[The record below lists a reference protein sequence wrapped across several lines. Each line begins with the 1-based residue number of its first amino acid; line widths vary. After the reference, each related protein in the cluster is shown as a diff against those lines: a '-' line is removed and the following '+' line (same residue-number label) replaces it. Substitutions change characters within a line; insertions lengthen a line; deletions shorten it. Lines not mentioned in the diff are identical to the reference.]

1 MKRLGISIGFFL
13 LVLASSVH
21 AQNTMYVNDVI
32 KITMRTGPGID
43 HKVIAMLQS
52 GETVQVLE
60 RNNDWSRVRLPDGK
74 EGWALTRFLT
84 GKKPNEVRLRQIE
97 EKYDEL
103 SQKADSLTQDNKRL
117 QEENQQLLTRAEEA
131 QGDLEQMVDS
141 FNNLKSESADYLN
154 IKTAYEDAST
164 ELKAQREKAE
174 TMTARVSKLEW
185 KRNVMYFM
193 SGAGVFLLGFIIGGF
208 NEKGKR
214 RRSPYM

>member
-1 MKRLGISIGFFL
+1 MKRLSAAIGIFFL
-13 LVLASSVH
+13 LVASASH

-60 RNNDWSRVRLPDGK
+60 QNPDWSKVRLPDGK

-84 GKKPNEVRLRQIE
+84 SKKPNEVQLRQIE
-97 EKYDEL
+97 KAYEEL
-103 SQKADSLTQDNKRL
+103 AQKTDSLVQENAEL
-117 QEENQQLLTRAEEA
+117 QEENQQLLSRSEATR
-131 QGDLEQMVDS
+131 QDLEQLS
-141 FNNLKSESADYLN
+141 ESYSNLKSESADYLN
-154 IKTAYEDAST
+154 VKTAFEEAAT
-164 ELKAQREKAE
+164 ELKTQREKAE
-174 TMTARVSKLEW
+174 VMTARVSKLEW
-185 KRNVMYFM
+185 KRNVMWFL

-214 RRSPYM
+214 RRSPYL

>member
-1 MKRLGISIGFFL
+1 MKRLTATMGICL
-13 LVLASSVH
+13 LILTSAAY

-52 GETVQVLE
+52 GETVEVLE
-60 RNNDWSRVRLPDGK
+60 RNPDWSRVRLPDGK

-84 GKKPNEVRLRQIE
+84 TKKPNEVQLRQIE
-97 EKYDEL
+97 EEYESL
-103 SQKADSLTQDNKRL
+103 SQKAETLVQENQEL
-117 QEENQQLLTRAEEA
+117 QEENQRLLTRTEETR
-131 QGDLEQMVDS
+131 QDLEQLS
-141 FNNLKSESADYLN
+141 ESYSNLKSESADYLN
-154 IKTAYEDAST
+154 IKSAYEKAST

-174 TMTARVSKLEW
+174 VMTARVSKLEW
-185 KRNVMYFM
+185 KRNVMWFL

-214 RRSPYM
+214 RRSPYL